1 MTSFDF
7 SGQSIRETRIPN
19 VEIQYY
25 LGLSMIRSG
34 DMSGPFREVKIVD
47 LTSMLS
53 GPWATTILGDQG
65 ADVIKV
71 ELPGSGDHVR
81 SLGNRRANM
90 SSMFLNINRN
100 KRSITIDLKTPEGR
114 NLLLDIARDADVVIQ
129 NYRPGVVERLGIGYD
144 DISKVNPKV
153 VYMSLSGFGEHGPW
167 VGKPVYDPVIQAISG
182 LATIQAGSDSERP
195 RLVRTVL
202 PDKFSAMCAAQ
213 AISAALFH
221 RERTGEGQHV
231 RLSMLDAILSFLWAS
246 DFEVQTYP
254 DMKVDVTAAASF
266 IDLIYETRNGYMTVA
281 TMSDKE
287 WIGFCRAMK
296 RDDLMA
302 DKRFATPLLRDK
314 NVNDR
319 LHAIQECL
327 RSHTTEENLAML
339 EGEGVPCAPAL
350 TRNQV
355 IEHPQVKAM
364 ETIIESEH
372 PAAGRLRQ
380 VRNAARFERSPATHR
395 RGAPQLGEHC
405 REILAA
411 AGYDEDRIQALKKAG
426 VVGFEKDPY
435 AVNNSQAAE

>member
-1 MTSFDF
+1 M
-7 SGQSIRETRIPN
+7 G
-19 VEIQYY
+19 
-25 LGLSMIRSG
+25 
-34 DMSGPFREVKIVD
+34 GPFREVKIVD

-71 ELPGSGDHVR
+71 ELPGTGDHVR

-100 KRSITIDLKTPEGR
+100 KRSITIDLKAAEGR
-114 NLLLDIARDADVVIQ
+114 NVLLDIARDADVVIQ

-144 DISKVNPKV
+144 DISKINPKV
-153 VYMSLSGFGEHGPW
+153 VYMSLSGFGEKGPW

-213 AISAALFH
+213 AISAALFY

-246 DFEVQTYP
+246 DFETQTYP
-254 DMKVDVTAAASF
+254 DLKFDGTAAASF
-266 IDLIYETRNGYMTVA
+266 IDLIYETKDGFMTVA
-281 TMSDKE
+281 TMSNKE
-287 WIGFCRAMK
+287 WQGFCRAMK
-296 RDDLMA
+296 RDDLIA
-302 DKRFATPLLRDK
+302 DERFATPSLRDK

-319 LHAIQECL
+319 LNAIQECL
-327 RSHTTEENLAML
+327 RPHATEEILSML

-350 TRNQV
+350 TRNEV

-364 ETIIESEH
+364 ETIVESDH

-380 VRNAARFERSPATHR
+380 VRNAARFEQSPAEDR

-405 REILAA
+405 REILLA
-411 AGYDEDRIQALKKAG
+411 AGYDDDRILSLKKAG
-426 VVGFEKDPY
+426 VVGFETDSY
-435 AVNNSQAAE
+435 ANRVSRAAE